1 MPQGDF
7 CRRCEI
13 HHTHARRL
21 LSAPVMPDRNYT
33 RSRATEAELAKTKC
47 ASLLFQT
54 VLRRKK
60 FFCLKNDSQIKPHS
74 YTFLACWIDHA
85 RNKKKERKWHGQENA
100 GEKLA
105 NPNSL
110 YMSRTK
116 SSHCQ
121 LPLPKSNYAWR
132 LWCGNHWKVMCAV
145 FVCFYFCCWASLS
158 CTVAFTFSLESTLGH
173 SLFAAVAGAVC
184 PLLPVVP

>member
-1 MPQGDF
+1 MLHSPPICFCSMFFPNMMPQGDF

-85 RNKKKERKWHGQENA
+85 RNKKKRK
-100 GEKLA
+100 K
-105 NPNSL
+105 
-110 YMSRTK
+110 MTRTRK
-116 SSHCQ
+116 CRRKTRK
-121 LPLPKSNYAWR
+121 PE
-132 LWCGNHWKVMCAV
+132 
-145 FVCFYFCCWASLS
+145 FSLS
-158 CTVAFTFSLESTLGH
+158 
-173 SLFAAVAGAVC
+173 
-184 PLLPVVP
+184 VPN